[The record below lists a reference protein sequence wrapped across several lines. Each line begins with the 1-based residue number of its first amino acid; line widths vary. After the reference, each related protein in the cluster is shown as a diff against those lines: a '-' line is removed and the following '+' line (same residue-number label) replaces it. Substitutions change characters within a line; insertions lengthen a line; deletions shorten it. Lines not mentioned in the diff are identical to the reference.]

1 MMLEGARIAVV
12 VPAYNEERL
21 VAITLSSLPHFVD
34 VIVVVDDASTDRTS
48 DVASSLASRR
58 ICVERHTEN
67 RGVGAAIVTG
77 YRLAMAAGAD
87 VIAVMAGDAQMHPD
101 DLAELVLPVVR
112 GEVDYAKGDRLHHP
126 DARRVMPRG
135 RFLVGYA
142 LSWLTARAAGLE
154 NFSDSQCGYTAIS
167 SRAAQMID
175 LGRLFPRYGYPND
188 IVGKLALAG
197 LTIRDVPVRPVYG
210 SEDSGVRPWHVAVI
224 LGLIGRIAYARATSP
239 AKSPTGPHR
248 LPLLL
253 QRRARATI
261 SSA

>member
-1 MMLEGARIAVV
+1 MLEGARIAVV

-21 VAITLSSLPHFVD
+21 VATTLSSIPGYVD
-34 VIVVVDDASTDRTS
+34 AIIVVDDASTDRTS
-48 DVASSLASRR
+48 SVASSFSDER
-58 ICVERHTEN
+58 IRVERHPEN

-77 YRLAMAAGAD
+77 YRTAMSAGAD

-101 DLAELVLPVVR
+101 DLACLVLPVVR

-135 RFLVGYA
+135 RFLVGHA

-154 NFSDSQCGYTAIS
+154 SFSDSQCGFTAIS
-167 SRAAQMID
+167 SRAAQSID
-175 LGRLFPRYGYPND
+175 LGGLFPRYGYPND
-188 IVGKLALAG
+188 IVGKLVLAG
-197 LTIRDVPVRPVYG
+197 FYIRDIPVRPVYG

-224 LGLIGRIAYARATSP
+224 LGLIGRIAYARATSS
-239 AKSPTGPHR
+239 AKSSLGSGRRPV
-248 LPLLL
+248 LL